1 LTQQIVPKL
10 VVDGG
15 RAALDWYRSTLNAR
29 IGEVHLN
36 GDLVAYADLV
46 ILETRLSLKDGDGAD
61 RSAAALGVPGPILQV
76 LVEDPDEIAAAM
88 LEHGA
93 EVIFP
98 VADQDYGARAGRLR
112 DPYGV
117 QWLVSTPVS

>member
-1 LTQQIVPKL
+1 MTQRIILKL

-15 RAALDWYRSTLNAR
+15 RAALEWYRTALHAE
-29 IGEVHLN
+29 IGEVHWD
-36 GDLVAYADLV
+36 GDRVVHADIVVLG
-46 ILETRLSLKDGDGAD
+46 TRLSLKDGDGTD
-61 RSAAALGVPGPILQV
+61 RSAAALGAPGPILEV
-76 LVEDPDEIAAAM
+76 LVDDPDAIAATM

-93 EVIFP
+93 EEIFP
-98 VADQDYGARAGRLR
+98 VRDREYGARAGRLR

>member
-1 LTQQIVPKL
+1 MTQQIVPKL

-15 RAALDWYRSTLNAR
+15 RAALDWYRTALNAR
-29 IGEVHLN
+29 IGEVHQH
-36 GDLVAYADLV
+36 GGLVAYADFV
-46 ILETRLSLKDGDGAD
+46 ILETHLSLKDGDGTD
-61 RSAAALGVPGPILQV
+61 VSAAALGVPGPILQV

-93 EVIFP
+93 QEIFP

-112 DPYGV
+112 DPFGV
-117 QWLVSTPVS
+117 QWLVSTPLS